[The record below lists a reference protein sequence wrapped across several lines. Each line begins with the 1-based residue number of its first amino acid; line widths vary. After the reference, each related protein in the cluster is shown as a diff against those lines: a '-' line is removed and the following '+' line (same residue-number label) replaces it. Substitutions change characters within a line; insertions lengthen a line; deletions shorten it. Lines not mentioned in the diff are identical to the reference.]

1 MRLKAREQCR
11 GRLHRGASSPGA
23 GQRMGSRCWG
33 TRPCPKAQ
41 ERLQQQQDG
50 VAQMLRGCVHTSRA
64 LPALSVLQSVLFPEE
79 TLRVAA
85 LPPEKGKGPI
95 LNISQPQHLTSR
107 GCTKHT
113 WGWESKP
120 DTCLVLQKALHR
132 TTVSQGSRRSH
143 SPAHWLPFPPLPW
156 GVPAECA

>member
-11 GRLHRGASSPGA
+11 GRLHHSASGPEA
-23 GQRMGSRCWG
+23 GQRTGRCWG
-33 TRPCPKAQ
+33 THPRPKAQ

-50 VAQMLRGCVHTSRA
+50 AAPRCSEVVSIQAELCLH
-64 LPALSVLQSVLFPEE
+64 SVLQSVLFPEE
-79 TLRVAA
+79 TLKVAV

-95 LNISQPQHLTSR
+95 LNISQPQSLTSR

-120 DTCLVLQKALHR
+120 CSPEGSAQDDSLTGQQAIPQPSSLAAIP
-132 TTVSQGSRRSH
+132 TTAVGG
-143 SPAHWLPFPPLPW
+143 P
-156 GVPAECA
+156 